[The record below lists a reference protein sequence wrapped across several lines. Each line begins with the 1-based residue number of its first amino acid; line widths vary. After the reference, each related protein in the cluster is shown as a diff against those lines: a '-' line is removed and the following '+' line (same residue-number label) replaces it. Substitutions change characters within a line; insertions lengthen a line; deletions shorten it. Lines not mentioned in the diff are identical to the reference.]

1 MRINDLA
8 ITNYSN
14 NMHIR
19 EIHLLTND
27 IEGTKEFY
35 TEKLDAR
42 IDTINETS
50 ISFLMGSTR
59 LIFTLTE
66 VQNPY
71 YHIAFDI
78 PNNQLDEAFAWTSH
92 RVSILPTSGNSM
104 IADYPRWDARS
115 FYFYDNNGNILEFI
129 CRYEVSG
136 QSSKPFSGSSIL
148 YASEAGIAV
157 ESVAAFSD
165 QLIEQYGLEL
175 FTKQP
180 RLQNFAAVGTDT
192 GLFII
197 STTNR
202 NWYPVDR
209 EALPF
214 PMKVIF
220 DVNGRTMELVV

>member
-1 MRINDLA
+1 
-8 ITNYSN
+8 
-14 NMHIR
+14 MHIR

-27 IEGTKEFY
+27 IQGTRQFY
-35 TEKLDAR
+35 TEKLDVPTN
-42 IDTINETS
+42 TINETS
-50 ISFLMGSTR
+50 ISFLIGSTR
-59 LIFTLTE
+59 LSFTLTDQPE
-66 VQNPY
+66 PY

-78 PNNQLDEAFAWTSH
+78 PNNQLEEAFHWTSQ
-92 RVSILPTSGNSM
+92 RISILPVSENSM

-129 CRYEVSG
+129 CRYEVPS
-136 QSSKPFSGSSIL
+136 QSSEPFSGSSIL

-157 ESVAAFSD
+157 EDVAAFSD
-165 QLIEQYGLEL
+165 QIIEQYGLEL
-175 FTKQP
+175 FKKQP

-209 EALPF
+209 KALPF
-214 PMKVIF
+214 PMRVVFEVSRRII
-220 DVNGRTMELVV
+220 ELSV